1 MKIKTLI
8 ASFIALML
16 TAQTAFADSPLTS
29 TYFADLYED
38 EEIVLA
44 ASKTEGVITENL
56 MAYLIDK
63 KNKLDVK
70 LAIINE
76 LGWDIDGKTNA
87 TIFMKYLSAKRGYAS
102 LDDLKKNGK
111 RDELICMAYLL
122 ALDDYSNVNQAHEFA
137 ALAVEKSKNSY
148 VCHLIAGIINGQF
161 VFDTNWC
168 AVYKSTDEVRKN
180 TELKMD
186 MKPEASTRIF
196 EYMDL
201 YNEDCD

>member
-1 MKIKTLI
+1 
-8 ASFIALML
+8 ML